1 MVATGDDLMDKVA
14 SVLQDVS
21 HDVIEPRF
29 EKLHQD
35 DIRFKS
41 PGEMV
46 TVADEL
52 AERQLKARLGELV
65 PDALFVGEEAFSDG
79 SGLPSALRH
88 QRIWLVDPLDGTANF
103 VSGSPHWAVMAALV
117 QDGETCAAW
126 IWQPVRKAMYRA
138 EVGAGATRNGVP
150 IERSP
155 APSAPGPRSVQNFW
169 FLGGAVNEDFA
180 EDSVAFS
187 REGARIFWECV
198 GQWDGPEHD
207 ATFTAWVDGVAD
219 ALATNMRE
227 NGYVNLTTDRG
238 PAWLR
243 GLYGSQ
249 RKFDRLVEAKT
260 AWDPGNLLRFN
271 KNFEPARRATVA

>member
-21 HDVIEPRF
+21 HDIIEPRF

-126 IWQPVRKAMYRA
+126 ISQPVRKAMYRA

-155 APSAPGPRSVQNFW
+155 APSAPGGLR
-169 FLGGAVNEDFA
+169 GAVLTKFLDARTA
-180 EDSVAFS
+180 ERVDEHRHVFGSV
-187 REGARIFWECV
+187 
-198 GQWDGPEHD
+198 GPGTTS
-207 ATFTAWVDGVAD
+207 AGVDYPMVAD
-219 ALATNMRE
+219 GEQDFVMFWRTLPWDHAPGALVVEESGGCVRRLDGRPYAPRHP
-227 NGYVNLTTDRG
+227 GV
-238 PAWLR
+238 
-243 GLYGSQ
+243 GLLAAGSAETWQ
-249 RKFDRLVEAKT
+249 VVRDA
-260 AWDPGNLLRFN
+260 LLG
-271 KNFEPARRATVA
+271 E